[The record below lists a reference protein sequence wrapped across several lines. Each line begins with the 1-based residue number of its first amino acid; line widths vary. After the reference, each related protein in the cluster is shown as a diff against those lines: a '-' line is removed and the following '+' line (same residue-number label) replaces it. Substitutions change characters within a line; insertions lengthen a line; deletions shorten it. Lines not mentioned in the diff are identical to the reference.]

1 MRFTITINAIRAGVM
16 LAVAWALPV
25 AAQQSQD
32 YFVPGQPRQ
41 AQPAQQQRPRQPPQ
55 QQQQQQLAPQQQV
68 PPQDQVG
75 DAGDQEP
82 PMPPI
87 PMPPVPQLPALP
99 KGSTPPAVTV
109 GVIGVPDVM
118 HASTAAQQIERVIG
132 ERRTRLNDDAQKEQ
146 AAWRDMQQ
154 ALQAHR
160 STMSPEQQRA
170 RERELQERITNA
182 QRQFRD
188 RNRIIQEA
196 AQVSLNQIQAALIA
210 VIRQVAESHGMN
222 LVLHRQQVALN
233 VAELDITDQVT
244 LQLNAILPSVNIP
257 ADGVDPLAVAQQNN
271 TVPVVPGAAATQ
283 PAAAAVVQ
291 PAGQPAVKKQP

>member
-118 HASTAAQQIERVIG
+118 HASTAAQ
-132 ERRTRLNDDAQKEQ
+132 QKEQ